1 MRDDTLSKLKT
12 MQRSEYTEYLIY
24 ALISKKMKEQ
34 HNIDVME
41 KLSIEEKSHFQTWEQ
56 YTKEKAKPYRLRL
69 LKYRLFLF
77 IFGFTFVLRL
87 LEKTEHFSQAFYES
101 ISDEVTE
108 AKDILKEEQRHEQ
121 EIIDM
126 IDEDRVKYIR
136 SIVLGLNDALVELS
150 GALAGLAFAIANTQI
165 ISLSG
170 LITGIAASLSM
181 AASEYLSTHAEGRKD
196 ALKSSIYT
204 GTAYVMVVTLLI
216 LPYLILDNRF
226 IALAVMLTTVI
237 IIIAVFNY
245 FMSIALKLSF
255 KKRFSQMAIISLGV
269 AVISFGIGLLLGQL
283 FGVDI

>member
-1 MRDDTLSKLKT
+1 MREDTIKKLKK

-24 ALISKKMKEQ
+24 AMISKKMKEQ
-34 HNIDVME
+34 KNIDVMKTLAVQE
-41 KLSIEEKSHFQTWEQ
+41 KNHYQTWEK
-56 YTKEKAKPYRLRL
+56 YTKEKARPYKRKLI
-69 LKYRLFLF
+69 KYRIYLF

-87 LEKTEHFSQAFYES
+87 LEKNENFSQEFYRS
-101 ISDEVTE
+101 ISDEVEE
-108 AKDILKEEQRHEQ
+108 AMTVLHEEEIHEQ
-121 EIIDM
+121 ELIDM

-150 GALAGLAFAIANTQI
+150 GALAGLTFAIANTQI

-204 GTAYVMVVTLLI
+204 GTAYVVVVTLLI

-226 IALAVMLTTVI
+226 FALAIMLTTVI
-237 IIIAVFNY
+237 IIIASFNY

-255 KKRFSQMAIISLGV
+255 KKRFTQMATISLGV
-269 AVISFGIGLLLGQL
+269 AVISFGIGLLLGHL

>member
-1 MRDDTLSKLKT
+1 MREDTIKKLKK

-24 ALISKKMKEQ
+24 AMISKKMKEQ
-34 HNIDVME
+34 KNIDVM
-41 KLSIEEKSHFQTWEQ
+41 KALSIQEKNHYQTWEK
-56 YTKEKAKPYRLRL
+56 YTKEIARPYKRKLI
-69 LKYRLFLF
+69 KYRIYLF

-87 LEKTEHFSQAFYES
+87 LEKNENFSQAFYSS
-101 ISDEVTE
+101 ISDEVEE
-108 AKDILKEEQRHEQ
+108 AMTVLHEEEIHEQ
-121 EIIDM
+121 ELIDM

-150 GALAGLAFAIANTQI
+150 GALAGLTFAIANTQI

-204 GTAYVMVVTLLI
+204 GTAYVVVVTLLI

-226 IALAVMLTTVI
+226 IALTIMLTTVI
-237 IIIAVFNY
+237 IIIASFNY

-255 KKRFSQMAIISLGV
+255 KKRFTQMATISLGV
-269 AVISFGIGLLLGQL
+269 AVISFGIGLLLGHL